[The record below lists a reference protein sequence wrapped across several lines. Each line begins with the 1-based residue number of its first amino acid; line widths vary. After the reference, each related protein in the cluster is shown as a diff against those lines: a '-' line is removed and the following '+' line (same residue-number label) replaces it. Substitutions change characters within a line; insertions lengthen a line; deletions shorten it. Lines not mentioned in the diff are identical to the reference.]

1 MTDGL
6 PQLSA
11 LCRRVIL
18 RNLAAVHDLGDMPY
32 RLARPILQQCRPEQL
47 RELEAASPHLAD
59 DTEELWQHAC
69 LRDFSDI
76 RKLHEDGT
84 LPPPTS
90 WRTLY
95 NDKQQQIEAAKA
107 AATAKIKG
115 RYAEH
120 SAQKDAKKMVVS
132 DVNLRP
138 ARARA
143 KVPKAP
149 VTAGQAMMARARN
162 GSAMQMRRMMLIPPR
177 SGARGASAPARG
189 FVRAA
194 PAPRPCAAPD
204 AASPRP
210 AVPAPGPAPPAAH
223 PPGAA
228 RTSTPPPVPPASS
241 ASPPARVQKRPA
253 PEPTSSIFMPKR
265 RIPSHPRHGHV

>member
-1 MTDGL
+1 MQRCTTWAICRTGSRGPSYSSVGL
-6 PQLSA
+6 SSCA
-11 LCRRVIL
+11 NSRRPRRYVATL
-18 RNLAAVHDLGDMPY
+18 T
-32 RLARPILQQCRPEQL
+32 Q
-47 RELEAASPHLAD
+47 HLAE
-59 DTEELWQHAC
+59 DTEGTLPAHAELWQHAC
-69 LRDFSDI
+69 LRDFSDL
-76 RKLHEDGT
+76 RKLHEDGA
-84 LPPPTS
+84 LPPPAS

-95 NDKQQQIEAAKA
+95 NVGVSLTQDKQQQIEAAKA

-143 KVPKAP
+143 KAPKAP

-177 SGARGASAPARG
+177 SGERAAPSSAQG

-194 PAPRPCAAPD
+194 PAPRPRVAEAAAPR
-204 AASPRP
+204 AAMP
-210 AVPAPGPAPPAAH
+210 ATGPAPTGRPPA
-223 PPGAA
+223 GA
-228 RTSTPPPVPPASS
+228 RTSTPPPAPPASS
-241 ASPPARVQKRPA
+241 ASSPARVQKRPA
-253 PEPTSSIFMPKR
+253 PEPASSIFMPKR

>member
-11 LCRRVIL
+11 LCRR
-18 RNLAAVHDLGDMPY
+18 AVHDLGDMPY

-47 RELEAASPHLAD
+47 RELEAASP
-59 DTEELWQHAC
+59 
-69 LRDFSDI
+69 
-76 RKLHEDGT
+76 
-84 LPPPTS
+84 
-90 WRTLY
+90 
-95 NDKQQQIEAAKA
+95 DKQQQIEAAKA

>member
-1 MTDGL
+1 MTASL

-11 LCRRVIL
+11 LCRR
-18 RNLAAVHDLGDMPY
+18 AVHDLGDMPY

-69 LRDFSDI
+69 LRDFSDL
-76 RKLHEDGT
+76 RKLHEDGA
-84 LPPPTS
+84 LPPPAS
-90 WRTLY
+90 WRALY

-143 KVPKAP
+143 KAPKAP

-162 GSAMQMRRMMLIPPR
+162 GSAMQVRRMMLIPPR
-177 SGARGASAPARG
+177 SGARTATSPARG

-194 PAPRPCAAPD
+194 PAPRPRAAEAGMPR
-204 AASPRP
+204 AAM
-210 AVPAPGPAPPAAH
+210 PAAG
-223 PPGAA
+223 PPPTGRPPTGA
-228 RTSTPPPVPPASS
+228 RTSPPPPASS
-241 ASPPARVQKRPA
+241 TPSASSPARVQKRPA
-253 PEPTSSIFMPKR
+253 PEPASSIFMPKR
-265 RIPSHPRHGHV
+265 RIPSQARHGHVERS